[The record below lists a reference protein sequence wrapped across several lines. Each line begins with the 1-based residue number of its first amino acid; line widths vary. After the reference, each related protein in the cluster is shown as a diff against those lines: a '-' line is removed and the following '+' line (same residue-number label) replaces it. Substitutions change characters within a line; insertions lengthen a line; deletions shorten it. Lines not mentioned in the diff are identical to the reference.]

1 MMTSND
7 ESQQAI
13 EKILNQ
19 MEENLSELSWFDCD
33 LKDDQFTKHVAD
45 IEASLKA
52 AKKPFFADKL
62 VTE

>member
-1 MMTSND
+1 MTGND

-33 LKDDQFTKHVAD
+33 LKDDQFKAHMAE
-45 IEASLKA
+45 IRKSLRL
-52 AKKPFFADKL
+52 AKRSYIDRKL